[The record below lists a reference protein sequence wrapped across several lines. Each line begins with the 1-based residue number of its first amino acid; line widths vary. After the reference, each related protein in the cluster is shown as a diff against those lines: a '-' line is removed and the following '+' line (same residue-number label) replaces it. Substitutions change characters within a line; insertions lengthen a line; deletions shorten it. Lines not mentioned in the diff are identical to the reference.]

1 MKRLL
6 QAYQCADYGEARRQ
20 LREWYRTPLGE
31 ALMQREQA
39 LIRQLLPGLFGYHLL
54 QLGGDPGCE
63 LLSESRI
70 SHRMIM
76 LDEVDECPQPATGIE
91 YLRGRSSQLP
101 IASDTLDAVL
111 LPHRLEYEGEP
122 HQLLREVERML
133 IPEGHLLITG
143 FNPLSQFGLRRAVQG
158 WQDEAPWSGHF
169 YTSLRLKDWLG
180 LLGFD
185 TVLRRYYFHR
195 PPLHHRSDLTALMR
209 METLGQRFLRPLG
222 GAYMLVAKK
231 RVTTFTPIRPRWH
244 NPRGLINVGL
254 TEPTARRDK
263 YE

>member
-20 LREWYRTPLGE
+20 LRVWCDTPLGQ
-31 ALMQREQA
+31 ALMQQEQA

-70 SHRMIM
+70 PHRMIM
-76 LDEVDECPQPATGIE
+76 LDEVDERPEPVAGIE

-101 IASDTLDAVL
+101 IASDTLDAVV

-122 HQLLREVERML
+122 HQLLREVDRVL
-133 IPEGHLLITG
+133 IPEGHVMITG

-158 WQDEAPWSGHF
+158 WRSEAPWSGHF
-169 YTSLRLKDWLG
+169 YTPTRLKDWLS

-185 TVLRRYYFHR
+185 TVLLRHYFYR
-195 PPLHHRSDLTALMR
+195 PPLQHQPTMERLQR
-209 METLGQRFLRPLG
+209 MEEWGARFCSPLG
-222 GAYMLVAKK
+222 GAYLLLAKK
-231 RVTTFTPIRPRWH
+231 RVATITPIKPRWR
-244 NPRGLINVGL
+244 NARRLITVGL
-254 TEPTARRDK
+254 SEPTARRDK
-263 YE
+263 Q